1 MNIVRSIMRSDMNET
16 EKNKQ
21 MQVSG
26 MAVELGRRW

>member
-26 MAVELGRRW
+26 MAVESGHRW